1 MIETTSLLHGRN
13 AYHYRTHTEK
23 MSALLKDSFAALGTH
38 LKRLHTNCPNEPFA
52 DDPRASQQR
61 FHHRIKLEKH
71 SQHARCKGTLKGLEL
86 NSERYKTPHSKVCC
100 WMLENDKSTFA
111 IEVPVW
117 MEVQEV
123 GVPLSPP
130 GSGKWLSGHIDA
142 LAIENGVLWIW
153 DFKPHADREA
163 WAVGQLTL
171 YARMLSYQTGIPMS
185 QIMCGYFD
193 SEECYT
199 FVPSLSSFTVSQER
213 PAKENESEVRTPRP
227 ALSKEQRLAQKPPD
241 LSKRGIRKPHV
252 SLTETEFYTWHLFVN
267 EKKSVSEISGIRQIS
282 EDAVF
287 THLSSMIRLKV
298 VRWENVLSA
307 TVRTEVLKAFKI
319 IGENADQ
326 PLKGIFNAL
335 GERVSYGL
343 IRCALASK

>member
-1 MIETTSLLHGRN
+1 MIETTSFLHGRN

-52 DDPRASQQR
+52 EDPRASQQR

-117 MEVQEV
+117 TEIQEV
-123 GVPLSPP
+123 GVPLNPP
-130 GSGKWLSGHIDA
+130 DSGRWLSGHIDA

-153 DFKPHADREA
+153 DFKPHADREV

-199 FVPSLSSFTVSQER
+199 FAPSLSSFSAAKER
-213 PAKENESEVRTPRP
+213 PVQGNESEVRTPRP
-227 ALSKEQRLAQKPPD
+227 VLSKEQRLAQKPPD
-241 LSKRGIRKPHV
+241 LSKRGIRKPHA
-252 SLTETEFYTWHLFVN
+252 SMTDTEFYTWHLFVN
-267 EKKSVSEISGIRQIS
+267 EKKSVREISVIRQIS

-298 VRWENVLSA
+298 VRWENVLPSA
-307 TVRTEVLKAFKI
+307 VRTDVLKAFKI
-319 IGENADQ
+319 IGEDADQ
-326 PLKGIFNAL
+326 PLNGIFNAL

>member
-1 MIETTSLLHGRN
+1 
-13 AYHYRTHTEK
+13 
-23 MSALLKDSFAALGTH
+23 
-38 LKRLHTNCPNEPFA
+38 
-52 DDPRASQQR
+52 
-61 FHHRIKLEKH
+61 
-71 SQHARCKGTLKGLEL
+71 
-86 NSERYKTPHSKVCC
+86 
-100 WMLENDKSTFA
+100 MLENDKSTFA

-287 THLSSMIRLKV
+287 THLSSMIRLNV

-326 PLKGIFNAL
+326 PLKGIFKAL